1 MIEIITHEGAITLD
15 LSPET
20 TIPVT
25 ENSKGFDS
33 NNFAFD
39 FTSNVNLPY
48 SSSNVK
54 ALHKFGMEQFKVI
67 LKSDGVFIADY
78 YARIVENKLNL
89 NTYTGTLTLELN
101 SLFKDLN
108 DKASDT
114 NLRDAFTYNEL
125 VDATTVDNGDLLDT
139 TEPKLHALYR
149 MWQANPNLNKPYRF
163 PEYHL
168 QRDLYGSEKE
178 LYKPNFED
186 TVQDDFGNAVNVNH
200 LNNSYAPEPPEYN
213 STTNIAPPGTVFPQ
227 DRIDDWSI
235 KWLILYDRNGREP
248 YNAGWGSP
256 VVLTVDLNQ
265 TRVSRRLWGI
275 VSPCFFYL
283 YVLET
288 SLNNLGY
295 KVKFDFDTDSDEEF
309 FKKIVILN
317 NHNIYQTIIGREE
330 GYYDYVNGTPDAG
343 YFSRNNVLS
352 VANIL
357 EIEGKNHVPDIS
369 VLDLLVDFKA
379 KSNFNLEIEGGTLVF
394 KSIQIKQSELKQ
406 VFDPNIST
414 SQVEILNDKILKYNY
429 TEADYIE
436 NIPDYRINLGNKN
449 TDDITSDMVP
459 VYIRRE
465 DQLNPINK
473 WYYPYI
479 IGSPSFDESTK
490 SFITY
495 VVDEAIIQFTPS
507 DPPTQFLGTVS
518 YIGYPIEFPELGI
531 DTENLSS
538 YVVQSCP
545 LFCALTQYRDA
556 YYPSIGTNALFHL
569 YYTSGVPSQIF
580 GYVCIADQHLST
592 PTDIIRTLRWETE
605 EGLFET
611 MYLRTIDILKAKFV
625 VKLKA
630 AMTIEAWN
638 KFSHYHFFSLTGKK
652 LFPLLREYT
661 LPFSKNSQVKMECY
675 EVE

>member
-1 MIEIITHEGAITLD
+1 MIEIITHEDSMSLE
-15 LSPET
+15 LSPDT

-39 FTSNVNLPY
+39 FTANVTLPY
-48 SSSNVK
+48 SPTNVK

-78 YARIVENKLNL
+78 YARIVENKLNI
-89 NTYTGTLTLELN
+89 NAYTGTLTLELN

-114 NLRDAFTYNEL
+114 NLRDAFTYKEQI
-125 VDATTVDNGDLLDT
+125 DATTVDNGDLLDPS
-139 TEPKLHALYR
+139 EPKLHALYR
-149 MWQANPNLNKPYRF
+149 MWQADPNLNKPYRF

-168 QRDLYGSEKE
+168 QRDLYAAEKE
-178 LYKPNFED
+178 LYQPDFED
-186 TVQDDFGNAVNVNH
+186 TLGDDFGNAVNVNH
-200 LNNSYAPEPPEYN
+200 LNNTYTPEPTEYN
-213 STTNIAPPGTVFPQ
+213 SVSPIAPPGTVFPQ

-235 KWLILYDRNGREP
+235 KWLVLYDRNGRTP
-248 YNAGWGSP
+248 FFSQHGSP
-256 VVLTVDLNQ
+256 VVLTVSLNQ
-265 TRVSRRLWGI
+265 TRVPRRLWGT

-288 SLNNLGY
+288 SLNSLGY
-295 KVKFDFDTDSDEEF
+295 KVKFDFDNDSDEEL
-309 FKKIVILN
+309 FKNLVILN

-330 GYYDYVNGTPDAG
+330 GYYDYINGTPDPG
-343 YFSRNNVLS
+343 YFSRSNVLTI
-352 VANIL
+352 ADTL
-357 EIEGKNHVPDIS
+357 DLEGKNHVPDIS
-369 VLDLLVDFKA
+369 VLDLLIDFKV
-379 KSNFNLEIEGGTLVF
+379 KTNFNLVIEGGTLVF
-394 KSIQIKQSELKQ
+394 KSIKIKQSEVRQ
-406 VFDPNIST
+406 EFDPNIST
-414 SQVEILNDKILKYNY
+414 SQVEVLTDRILKYNY
-429 TEADYIE
+429 EDVEYIE
-436 NIPDYRINLGNKN
+436 NVPDYRINLGNKK
-449 TDDITSDMVP
+449 SDEISSDLVP

-465 DQLNPINK
+465 DQANPTNK

-479 IGSPSFDESTK
+479 VGSPSFDEGTK
-490 SFITY
+490 SYITY
-495 VVDEAIIQFTPS
+495 VVDEARLQFSPS

-518 YIGYPIEFPELGI
+518 YIDYPVEFEELGV
-531 DTENLSS
+531 DTENLPSH
-538 YVVQSCP
+538 VIQPCP

-556 YYPSIGTNALFHL
+556 YYPVIGTNPIMHL
-569 YYTSGVPSQIF
+569 YYLGTPTNRF

-605 EGLFET
+605 EGLFDT

-638 KFSHYHFFSLTGKK
+638 KFSHYSFFSLTGKK

-661 LPFSKNSQVKMECY
+661 LPFSKNNQVKMDCY